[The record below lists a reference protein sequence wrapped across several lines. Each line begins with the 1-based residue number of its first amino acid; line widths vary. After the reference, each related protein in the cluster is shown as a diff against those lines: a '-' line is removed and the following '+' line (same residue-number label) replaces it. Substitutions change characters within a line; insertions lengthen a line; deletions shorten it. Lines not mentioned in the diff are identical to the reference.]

1 MIFLDANIPMYSY
14 GAHHPNKAVA
24 QRLLEEA
31 AIQAKRL
38 VTSAEVLQEILHH
51 YTAIRRP
58 DAIQP
63 CFDLVLGLVSEV
75 FAVELT
81 DVEAAKQLLSD
92 GLDVSARDALH
103 IAVMRRHGV
112 ETIMSFDRGFDRSPG
127 LTRLG

>member
-14 GAHHPNKAVA
+14 GAQHPNKAVA

-31 AIQAKRL
+31 SVQGERL
-38 VTSAEVLQEILHH
+38 VTSAEVLQEILHR
-51 YTAIRRP
+51 YSAIRRP

-75 FAVELT
+75 FAVDLT
-81 DVEAAKQLLSD
+81 DVEAAKQILAD
-92 GLDVSARDALH
+92 GLNVSARDALH

-112 ETIMSFDRGFDRSPG
+112 ETIMSFDRGFDRCPG